1 MSCPVA
7 EPIRRRGTW
16 EGGVANSCGFES
28 VLHLSREFYSEMATY
43 QVKVEY
49 GDDKRFSTF
58 LLYDITL
65 EKLLSE
71 VKRHCSPLAHLPTSN
86 IRIRFRDEDGDFINL
101 CGSDGFAFQEM
112 LRSSKTVKDQDYR
125 KIYLIANEVDS
136 PMPKKCRRTER
147 AESEPDMEQNSG
159 ASLEPKQLLFTP
171 ESAAS
176 KSLKQSPLDAQ
187 QQEIEDNLQMLR
199 VQITSAKDEL
209 AKLNERQKEFRSLGE
224 IRARVCNNCH
234 QGGHTKTTCSGLP
247 CNDIN
252 RCKIKDK
259 HPEEKQKVTALQR
272 EIKTLETKF
281 IEEESNFKKF
291 TAARERRK
299 FSFFAVM
306 RPRLKAQN
314 MFKYSTGNRNIVDR
328 DLLILQ
334 RALKKV
340 PDWDESEDWRL
351 LQIIEQYEKSNVDIY
366 KPNLV

>member
-7 EPIRRRGTW
+7 EPIRRRDTW
-16 EGGVANSCGFES
+16 EGEVANSCGFES

-43 QVKVEY
+43 QIKVEY

-86 IRIRFRDEDGDFINL
+86 IKIRFRDEDGDFINL
-101 CGSDGFAFQEM
+101 FGSDGFAFQEM

-125 KIYLIANEVDS
+125 KIYLVANEVDS
-136 PMPKKCRRTER
+136 PMPKKECGVKI
-147 AESEPDMEQNSG
+147 S
-159 ASLEPKQLLFTP
+159 F
-171 ESAAS
+171 
-176 KSLKQSPLDAQ
+176 KQSPLDAQ

-209 AKLNERQKEFRSLGE
+209 AKLSERQKEFRSLGE
-224 IRARVCNNCH
+224 IRGRVCNNCH
-234 QGGHTKTTCSGLP
+234 QGGHTKTTCSGLS

-252 RCKIKDK
+252 WCKIKDK

-351 LQIIEQYEKSNVDIY
+351 LKIIEQYEKSNVD
-366 KPNLV
+366 LV